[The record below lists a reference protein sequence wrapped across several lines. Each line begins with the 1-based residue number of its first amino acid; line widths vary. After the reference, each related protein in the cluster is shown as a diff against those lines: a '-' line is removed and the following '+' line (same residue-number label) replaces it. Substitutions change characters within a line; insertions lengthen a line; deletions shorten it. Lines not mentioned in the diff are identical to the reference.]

1 MPLRVQAIVCAVD
14 FSPFSSLVVS
24 RAVALA
30 RRAGLRLYLI
40 HAVHHP
46 QDGVHPTAA
55 FERGGDLSRHTDAA
69 RRKIADLMARAPVSW
84 EAVVRFG
91 EPVEQMTAFLDS
103 LPPALVVSASHGV
116 TGFRR
121 LFIGTVVERLTRQLD
136 CPMLVVKPADAEDRQ
151 RTEGIRQAVVSC
163 DGHGY
168 WQRLG
173 PLLEMVQSD
182 SGAKVHLVHALE
194 SPVAMPPEADGDAAS
209 YGESQQAQNLRLQRQ
224 LQKQA
229 QQWFPHVDAVDV
241 TVEPG
246 VPQEMVMRV
255 ARQQAADLI
264 VVGVH
269 RSTKVGRWISGSTTE
284 TLLRQAPCCVMTVPE
299 PATDSHQKGNRR

>member
-1 MPLRVQAIVCAVD
+1 MPLRIQAVVCAVD

-24 RAVALA
+24 RAVSLA
-30 RRAGLRLYLI
+30 RRAGVRLYLI

-46 QDGVHPTAA
+46 QDGVHATAV
-55 FERGGDLSRHTDAA
+55 FERGGDLIQHTEAA
-69 RRKIADLMARAPVSW
+69 RQKITDLMAQAPVSW

-91 EPVEQMTAFLDS
+91 DPVEQMAAFVNS
-103 LPPALVVSASHGV
+103 LPPVLVVSASHGV

-121 LFIGTVVERLTRQLD
+121 FFIGTVVERLTRQLD
-136 CPMLVVKPADAEDRQ
+136 RPMLVVKPTDADDRH
-151 RTEGIRQAVVSC
+151 RTEGIRQAVISC

-173 PLLEMVQSD
+173 PLLEMLQSD
-182 SGAKVHLVHALE
+182 LGTRFHLVHALE
-194 SPVAMPPEADGDAAS
+194 GPMAMQPERDGDAAS
-209 YGESQQAQNLRLQRQ
+209 YTESQQAYNLRLKHR

-229 QQWFPHVDAVDV
+229 QQWFPNADAVDV
-241 TVEPG
+241 TVAPG
-246 VPQEMVMRV
+246 VPQEMVLRI
-255 ARQQAADLI
+255 AQRQAADLI

-284 TLLRQAPCCVMTVPE
+284 TLLRQAPCCILTVPE
-299 PATDSHQKGNRR
+299 PAEDSLQKGRR

>member
-1 MPLRVQAIVCAVD
+1 MPLRIQAIVCALD

-24 RAVALA
+24 RAVTLA
-30 RRAGLRLYLI
+30 RRAGLRLYLV

-55 FERGGDLSRHTDAA
+55 FERGGDLCQHTASA
-69 RRKIADLMARAPVSW
+69 RRKIADLMAGTPVSW
-84 EAVVRFG
+84 EAVLRFG
-91 EPVEQMTAFLDS
+91 DPVEQMTAFVDS
-103 LPPALVVSASHGV
+103 LPPVLVVSASHGV

-121 LFIGTVVERLTRQLD
+121 LFVGTVVERLTRQLD
-136 CPMLVVKPADAEDRQ
+136 RPMLVVKPAENGKRH
-151 RTEGIRQAVVSC
+151 RTEEIRQAVVGC
-163 DGHGY
+163 DGHGH

-173 PLLEMVQSD
+173 PLLETVQND
-182 SGAKVHLVHALE
+182 SGARVHLVHALE
-194 SPVAMPPEADGDAAS
+194 SPVAMPPEIDDDAAS
-209 YGESQQAQNLRLQRQ
+209 YGENQQAQNLRLKRQ

-229 QQWFPHVDAVDV
+229 QQWFPHADAIDV

-246 VPQEMVMRV
+246 IPQEMVLRV

-269 RSTKVGRWISGSTTE
+269 PSTKMGRWISGSTTE
-284 TLLRQAPCCVMTVPE
+284 TLLRQAPCCVLTVPE
-299 PATDSHQKGNRR
+299 PATASHQKGHR